1 MSQPGPEVSRPRWPV
16 GLLDGAR
23 VLIPGGYGG
32 IGKVISES
40 IAAAG
45 ACVAIAGR
53 SQEKA
58 DAAAAE
64 LTSLGMT
71 AAGYAVDVADR
82 SSVNSMAGKVA
93 AAWGGLDI
101 LVNCASVLVVGEAEN
116 IQESD
121 WRAVM
126 DTNLAGAFWLS
137 QAAGQLMIQAG
148 NGGRIVHLSS
158 VRATRGARR
167 GFAAY
172 GASKAGV
179 DLLVRQLATEWGP
192 RRITVNAVAPGFVRT
207 EMVAAASQ
215 DHEFVRGVAQ
225 RTPLG
230 RIADVREV
238 ADAVLY
244 LISPQASFITG
255 QILYVDGG
263 VSASQ

>member
-1 MSQPGPEVSRPRWPV
+1 MSHP
-16 GLLDGAR
+16 AR
-23 VLIPGGYGG
+23 DENADAAAGVLHGVRALVPGGYGG
-32 IGKVISES
+32 IGEAVTES
-40 IAAAG
+40 LAAG
-45 ACVAIAGR
+45 GARVAIAGR
-53 SQEKA
+53 SREKA
-58 DAAAAE
+58 DALAAKLADR
-64 LTSLGMT
+64 GMT
-71 AAGYAVDVADR
+71 AAGYAVDVAER
-82 SSVNSMAGKVA
+82 KSVNALVGDVA
-93 AAWGGLDI
+93 ATWGGIDV
-101 LVNCASVLVVGEAEN
+101 LVNCASTLVVAGAES
-116 IQESD
+116 IDESD
-121 WRAVM
+121 WRAVV

-137 QAAGQLMIQAG
+137 QAVGRVMIDAGR
-148 NGGRIVHLSS
+148 GGRIVHLSS

-179 DLLVRQLATEWGP
+179 DLIGRQLATEWGP

-215 DHEFVRGVAQ
+215 DTEFMRGVAQ

-230 RIADVREV
+230 RIAEPGEV

-244 LISPQASFITG
+244 LVSPKARFVTG